1 MHIKRLIPW
10 AAAALLLVAAC
21 GSNGSGEEATPTGDT
36 STTQSAE
43 QPAEPAAG
51 DGETDSGS
59 PDGETEGDSDGES
72 DEPAAPSGDPIVVG
86 STLSLTGAFGAT
98 GIIHKIAGEEFVDR
112 LNANGGLLGR
122 PVEWKLLDD
131 ESDASKVGQLYE
143 RLITQD
149 QVDLVIGPY
158 ATPNILAAMPVAE
171 RHGYILPQHTAVL
184 APQLTYQCQFPGW
197 SIGSTPNAF
206 VPNELF
212 DALDS
217 LPDKPSKVAIVT
229 SQSGSAA
236 FVTDGYGDDKTGFTT
251 IAPERGYDVALD
263 VHYPPTTT
271 DWGPIATQ
279 VRDADPDVLINNSLG
294 VDTVNLLN
302 AMKQLN
308 YTPPLTFT
316 LFPAPGPLL
325 QLGDLAQGVMS
336 VSLFE
341 PNDELLAKLPP
352 EATEIAEDFTTRATA
367 ESVPY
372 PVFETQAVASWNVWQ
387 ILVDAVEGSGS
398 LEGQAGCDYLHA
410 NGADTLFSGHLD
422 FDPAKNNFWE
432 PQRQLKQIQGDKWV
446 VVWNQELAAAPLQG
460 PAQR

>member
-1 MHIKRLIPW
+1 VHKKRLIPW
-10 AAAALLLVAAC
+10 AATVLLVVAAC
-21 GSNGSGEEATPTGDT
+21 GNSGSNQPSPAGESSA
-36 STTQSAE
+36 TQSAE
-43 QPAEPAAG
+43 APAASSDAG
-51 DGETDSGS
+51 TAGESGS
-59 PDGETEGDSDGES
+59 EAS
-72 DEPAAPSGDPIVVG
+72 AAPSGDPIVVG
-86 STLSLTGAFGAT
+86 STLSLTGIFAAT

-122 PVEWKLLDD
+122 PVEWKVLDD

-149 QVDLVIGPY
+149 KVDLIIGPY

-206 VPNELF
+206 VPNEVF

-217 LPDKPSKVAIVT
+217 LPDKPSKIALVT

-251 IAPERGYDVALD
+251 IAPQRGYDVALD

-271 DWGPIATQ
+271 DWGPLATQ
-279 VRDADPDVLINNSLG
+279 IRDANPDVLINNSLG
-294 VDTVNLLN
+294 VDTVNLFK
-302 AMKQLN
+302 AMKQLG
-308 YTPPLTFT
+308 YTPPLAFT

-341 PNDELLAKLPP
+341 PNDATLAKLPP
-352 EATEIAEDFTTRATA
+352 EAADIAKDFTARATEA
-367 ESVPY
+367 KVPY

-387 ILVDAVEGSGS
+387 ILVDAVQGSGS
-398 LEGQAGCDYLHA
+398 LEGQAQCDYLHEK
-410 NGADTLFSGHLD
+410 GADTLFTGHLD

-432 PQRQLKQIQGDKWV
+432 PQQQLKQIQGDKWV
-446 VVWNQELAAAPLQG
+446 VVWNKDLAAAPLQG
-460 PAQR
+460 LAQH

>member
-1 MHIKRLIPW
+1 MQTKRLIPW
-10 AAAALLLVAAC
+10 ATAALLALAAC
-21 GSNGSGEEATPTGDT
+21 SNAGSGEATTSAGDT
-36 STTQSAE
+36 STSPSAE
-43 QPAEPAAG
+43 QPTESA
-51 DGETDSGS
+51 DSGATDAS
-59 PDGETEGDSDGES
+59 TEPSSES
-72 DEPAAPSGDPIVVG
+72 EQPAAPSGDPIVVG
-86 STLSLTGAFGAT
+86 STLSLTGIFGAT

-122 PVEWKLLDD
+122 PVEWKVLDD

-149 QVDLVIGPY
+149 QVDLIIGPY

-171 RHGYILPQHTAVL
+171 RHGFILPQHTAVL

-217 LPDKPSKVAIVT
+217 LPDKPSKVALVT

-279 VRDADPDVLINNSLG
+279 IRDANPDVLINNSLG

-302 AMKQLN
+302 AMKQLG

-352 EATEIAEDFTTRATA
+352 EATEIADDFTTRATA

-387 ILVDAVEGSGS
+387 ILTDAVEGSGS
-398 LEGQAGCDYLHA
+398 LDGQAQCDYLHA

-432 PQRQLKQIQGDKWV
+432 PQQQLKQIQGDKWV
-446 VVWNQELAAAPLQG
+446 VVWNPDLAAAPLQG
-460 PAQR
+460 PTQH

>member
-1 MHIKRLIPW
+1 MHIKRLVPL
-10 AAAALLLVAAC
+10 AAAMMLVVAAC
-21 GSNGSGEEATPTGDT
+21 GSSGSEGQSAPSDQP
-36 STTQSAE
+36 TQSA
-43 QPAEPAAG
+43 AGADDDAGTDG
-51 DGETDSGS
+51 DGGESGS
-59 PDGETEGDSDGES
+59 ADAPE
-72 DEPAAPSGDPIVVG
+72 PSGDPIVVG

-149 QVDLVIGPY
+149 QVDLIMGPY

-184 APQLTYQCQFPGW
+184 APQLTYACQFPGW
-197 SIGSTPNAF
+197 SIGATPNAF
-206 VPNELF
+206 VPTEVF

-217 LPDKPSKVAIVT
+217 LETTPEKVALVT

-236 FVTDGYGDDKTGFTT
+236 FVTDGYGDDTTGFTS
-251 IAPERGYDVALD
+251 IAPERGYDVVLD

-271 DWGPIATQ
+271 DWGPLATQ
-279 VRDADPDVLINNSLG
+279 IRDADPDVLINNSLG
-294 VDTVNLLN
+294 VDTVNLLT
-302 AMKQLN
+302 AMKQLG

-325 QLGDLAQGVMS
+325 ELGDLAQDVMS

-341 PNDELLAKLPP
+341 PNDALLENLDP
-352 EATEIAEDFTTRATA
+352 EATEIANDFTTRAEA
-367 ESVPY
+367 EDVPY
-372 PVFETQAVASWNVWQ
+372 PVFETQAVASWNAWQ
-387 ILVDAVEGSGS
+387 ILTEAAAGADS
-398 LEGQAGCDYLHA
+398 LDGQAMCDYLHE
-410 NGADTLFSGHLD
+410 NGVDTTFTGHLD
-422 FDPAKNNFWE
+422 FDPEKNNFWE
-432 PQRQLKQIQGDKWV
+432 PRQQLKQIQGDQWV
-446 VVWNQELAAAPLQG
+446 VVWDKELAAAPLQG
-460 PAQR
+460 PSA

>member
-1 MHIKRLIPW
+1 MHTKRLIPW
-10 AAAALLLVAAC
+10 AAAGLLVLAAC
-21 GSNGSGEEATPTGDT
+21 GSTGSGEPTSSAGESS
-36 STTQSAE
+36 STSAE
-43 QPAEPAAG
+43 QPAE
-51 DGETDSGS
+51 TS
-59 PDGETEGDSDGES
+59 EGGES
-72 DEPAAPSGDPIVVG
+72 SSSEAPAESSESSAPAAPSGDPIVVG

-98 GIIHKIAGEEFVDR
+98 GIIHKLAGEEFVDR

-122 PVEWKLLDD
+122 PVEWKVLDD

-149 QVDLVIGPY
+149 QVDLIMGPY

-217 LPDKPSKVAIVT
+217 LPDKPSKVALVT

-251 IAPERGYDVALD
+251 LAPERGYDVVLD
-263 VHYPPTTT
+263 VHYPPGTT
-271 DWGPIATQ
+271 DWGPVATQ
-279 VRDADPDVLINNSLG
+279 VRDSNPDILINNSLG

-302 AMKQLN
+302 AMKQLG

-341 PNDELLAKLPP
+341 PNDELLANLPP
-352 EATEIAEDFTTRATA
+352 EATEIANDFTTRATA
-367 ESVPY
+367 ENVPY
-372 PVFETQAVASWNVWQ
+372 PVFETQAVASWNAWQ
-387 ILVDAVEGSGS
+387 ILTDAVQGSGS
-398 LEGQAGCDYLHA
+398 LDGKAQCDYLHA
-410 NGADTLFSGHLD
+410 NGADTLFTGHLD

-432 PQRQLKQIQGDKWV
+432 PQQQLKQIQGDKWV
-446 VVWNQELAAAPLQG
+446 VVWNKDLAAAPLQG